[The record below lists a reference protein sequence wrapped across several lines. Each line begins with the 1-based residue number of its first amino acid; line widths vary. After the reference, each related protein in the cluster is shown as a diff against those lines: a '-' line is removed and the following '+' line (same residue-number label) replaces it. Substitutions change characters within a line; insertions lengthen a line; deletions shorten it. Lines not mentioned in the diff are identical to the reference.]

1 MTGWDEDTPSMTVAI
16 CQDYAGLHQA
26 LRKRADDLRLSR
38 NDLNDI
44 AGLADGHVHKILAP
58 NYTKLL
64 GPKSLGYLLEALAV
78 KLHIVVDAEQ
88 HAKLLR
94 RITPRDERYV
104 VVRNRASPS
113 DQIVIKL
120 SRAKM
125 RKLASLGGKARAAA
139 LSPAK
144 RRQAASHAGRHVSSA
159 GARKAALSRW
169 RKANRAAS

>member
-1 MTGWDEDTPSMTVAI
+1 MTGGDGDTPLMTLGIVT
-16 CQDYAGLHQA
+16 DYGSLHAA
-26 LRKRADDLRLSR
+26 LRARAEELRISRADLDDL
-38 NDLNDI
+38 
-44 AGLADGHVHKILAP
+44 AGLATGHVSKILAP
-58 NYTKLL
+58 RFSKVL
-64 GPKSLGYLLEALAV
+64 GPTSFGLILQSLGLRLRVE
-78 KLHIVVDAEQ
+78 VDPEQ
-88 HAKLLR
+88 SAKLASRWGR
-94 RITPRDERYV
+94 RNEKYV
-104 VVRNRASPS
+104 VRDRASPS